1 MSNNYIEKKEN
12 VGLKLVIASIFTFIF
27 PYFGIPILLF
37 KYFMGRNKTSKKS
50 YKYEYDTEI
59 VRDKRFKGG
68 YREQLG
74 NQKKVAISQEMSGYE
89 QENYDKK
96 IKGYLYIAL
105 GFSAFWILMFIIAG
119 IAELFE

>member
-1 MSNNYIEKKEN
+1 MKKEN

-37 KYFMGRNKTSKKS
+37 KYFMGRNKTSKRS
-50 YKYEYDTEI
+50 YQYEYDTEI

-74 NQKKVAISQEMSGYE
+74 NQKKLLFRKKCRDMNKKITI
-89 QENYDKK
+89 KK

-105 GFSAFWILMFIIAG
+105 GFSAFWIFNVNHRWNSRII
-119 IAELFE
+119 